1 MNYTKNVSYGQ
12 KCITFTNSKNT
23 TTSIDYE
30 DVDVYNEL
38 LHTDPKFAELSIAIH
53 ELMINDGDYMAGFSA
68 IKNYLK
74 SINKYEGGEGTW
86 RAD

>member
-1 MNYTKNVSYGQ
+1 MNYTKDVSYGQ

-23 TTSIDYE
+23 TTRIDYE
-30 DVDVYNEL
+30 EVDAYNEL
-38 LHTDPKFAELSIAIH
+38 LHADSKFAELTINIH
-53 ELMINDGDYMAGFSA
+53 ELMINDGDYMAGFNA
-68 IKNYLK
+68 VKNYLK